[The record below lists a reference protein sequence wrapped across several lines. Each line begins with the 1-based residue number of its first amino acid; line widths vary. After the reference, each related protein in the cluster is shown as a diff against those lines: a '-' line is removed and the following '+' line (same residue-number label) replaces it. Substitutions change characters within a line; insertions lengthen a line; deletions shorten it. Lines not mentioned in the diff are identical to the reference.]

1 MNAEKLMR
9 QEVKKYIDTADV
21 KVVKM
26 MHAMLEVD
34 ADNDWLDTMPNN
46 VKADVE
52 KTKKSFAIAGNPISD
67 NEFKSMIEDAEKGN
81 SISLKESKKIWTKR
95 RKALEK
101 ITP

>member
-34 ADNDWLDTMPNN
+34 ADNDWWEAMPDN
-46 VKADVE
+46 VKKDVE
-52 KTKKSFAIAGNPISD
+52 AAL
-67 NEFKSMIEDAEKGN
+67 IESEKGQ
-81 SISLKESKKIWTKR
+81 IVPHAEIQKRYKKWIVK
-95 RKALEK
+95 
-101 ITP
+101 

>member
-34 ADNDWLDTMPNN
+34 ADNDWWDEMPDEI
-46 VKADVE
+46 KASVE
-52 KTKKSFAIAGNPISD
+52 KSLIESENGKVTPHAEIKKRYQKWIA
-67 NEFKSMIEDAEKGN
+67 K
-81 SISLKESKKIWTKR
+81 
-95 RKALEK
+95 
-101 ITP
+101 

>member
-1 MNAEKLMR
+1 MSKFVLNRHFMNVEKVMR

-34 ADNDWLDTMPNN
+34 ADNDWWDTMPDN

-52 KTKKSFAIAGNPISD
+52 VA
-67 NEFKSMIEDAEKGN
+67 
-81 SISLKESKKIWTKR
+81 LKESEDGQVIPHAEIQKR
-95 RKALEK
+95 YQKWIVK
-101 ITP
+101 

>member
-1 MNAEKLMR
+1 MNAEKEMR
-9 QEVKKYIDTADV
+9 QEVKKYIDTAHV

-26 MHAMLEVD
+26 MHAMLEID
-34 ADNDWLDTMPNN
+34 ADNDWWDTMSNN

-101 ITP
+101 ITR